1 MIKLDLKNRKLLYEL
16 DINSRQSFHEL
27 AKKIGLSKDS
37 VIYRIEKLKNDGI
50 IKRFHTIIDVGKLGF
65 ISFRLYLKLRNS
77 NPKKENELIEFL
89 KKRGI
94 VTWIV
99 SIDGDYDI
107 GIWILVKNIS
117 EMNQLWKSLLK
128 KYSNN
133 IEKRNLTIFTKV
145 SYFPRVYFLDKK
157 SNSDEYVFITEPSE
171 VKFDKIDLEILKLMS
186 GNARVPIIDLADK
199 LKMTTKT
206 ISSRIK
212 ELESKKIIVGYRTM
226 FDLEKLEEQYFK
238 VFIMTHNVTEQ
249 KERDFRLFIKQHP
262 RVIYDN
268 EVLGGAD
275 FEIEIQVES
284 LIQLREFLNEMK
296 EKFSDII
303 NDYSTMLFYKE
314 HKYIF
319 FPE

>member
-303 NDYSTMLFYKE
+303 NNYSTMLFYKE

>member
-133 IEKRNLTIFTKV
+133 IEKRNLTIFNV
-145 SYFPRVYFLDKK
+145 IAIFL
-157 SNSDEYVFITEPSE
+157 
-171 VKFDKIDLEILKLMS
+171 
-186 GNARVPIIDLADK
+186 
-199 LKMTTKT
+199 
-206 ISSRIK
+206 
-212 ELESKKIIVGYRTM
+212 
-226 FDLEKLEEQYFK
+226 
-238 VFIMTHNVTEQ
+238 
-249 KERDFRLFIKQHP
+249 
-262 RVIYDN
+262 
-268 EVLGGAD
+268 
-275 FEIEIQVES
+275 
-284 LIQLREFLNEMK
+284 
-296 EKFSDII
+296 
-303 NDYSTMLFYKE
+303 
-314 HKYIF
+314 
-319 FPE
+319 